1 MDMSEPASKQQT
13 EKKIV
18 RILLFWKGKNFR
30 ANKTES
36 KKIKQ
41 NTRKVSKWSATLG
54 EKGKK
59 INLLWWN
66 IDFYT
71 ERGQTIF
78 NQEEGARGEMR
89 LWQSLIAAV
98 P

>member
-1 MDMSEPASKQQT
+1 MLGSSYFEKGGILEQTKQ
-13 EKKIV
+13 
-18 RILLFWKGKNFR
+18 NP
-30 ANKTES
+30 

-54 EKGKK
+54 EEKGKK